1 MPKMLYH
8 IYYAYLEKNN
18 VIEPIFPYSKLE
30 GGGNCVPMY
39 SNKCS

>member
-1 MPKMLYH
+1 LKMV
-8 IYYAYLEKNN
+8 N

-39 SNKCS
+39 SNK